1 MYKYEIYPQ
10 IRLTE
15 TMPAEDSL
23 IRHLIEK
30 NNKITVSLNK
40 ILSKDNGL
48 SFEEKITLFAEDEY
62 EYSIYIVKKEYDDET
77 GEYLNTINVKLF
89 DLSATTCTGTTASN

>member
-1 MYKYEIYPQ
+1 MYKYEVYPQ

-30 NNKITVSLNK
+30 NNRTIICLNK
-40 ILSKDNGL
+40 LLSKDIGL
-48 SFEEKITLFAEDEY
+48 SFEEKIELLDEDKY
-62 EYSIYIVKKEYDDET
+62 EYSIYIIKKEYDDET
-77 GEYLNTINVKLF
+77 GEYLNSTNIKLF
-89 DLSATTCTGTTASN
+89 DLSATTKEDKQ

>member
-23 IRHLIEK
+23 IRHLIEE
-30 NNKITVSLNK
+30 NNKTIISLNK
-40 ILSKDNGL
+40 LMSRDIGL
-48 SFEEKITLFAEDEY
+48 SFD
-62 EYSIYIVKKEYDDET
+62 
-77 GEYLNTINVKLF
+77 
-89 DLSATTCTGTTASN
+89 

>member
-23 IRHLIEK
+23 IRHLIEE
-30 NNKITVSLNK
+30 NNKTIISLNK
-40 ILSKDNGL
+40 IMSRDIGL
-48 SFEEKITLFAEDEY
+48 SFEEKIELLDEAKY
-62 EYSIYIVKKEYDDET
+62 KYSIHIVKKEYDDET
-77 GEYLNTINVKLF
+77 EEYLNTTKVKLF
-89 DLSATTCTGTTASN
+89 DLSAITAD